1 MTADNLSPDE
11 KFAIGLAGGDTLST
25 VAWWGGFYY
34 NIPASSRDLAKEC
47 GIPSADE
54 AAADERREQARRVL
68 FRIAV
73 YCHDKG
79 LEVASNLSR
88 RWSRLPEEIRPTP
101 EEVEHLTKMAKVYQE
116 RARRDRND
124 ELLSADQEDLT
135 TGIGLTDI
143 GNSER
148 LIRMHGDDV
157 RYCST
162 LKAWFVWDGRRWEQD
177 ETNRMLDLATRTAK
191 AIFLEAATAPNSET
205 VAKWAIKSGSLVAR
219 RAMIDG
225 AVHMVPIR
233 ADEMDARGNLF
244 NCQNGTLDLETF
256 EFREHKREDL
266 LTKIAGVR
274 YDPDAACPL
283 WLDHL
288 HTVFAGDEEVT
299 TGFQDMMGYSLLQ
312 FNPEQLMSILWGS
325 GKNGKSETLKAI
337 ALILDDYATNIESG
351 TLMQS
356 RHDDA
361 GRARPDVLRLKG
373 ARFVTC
379 TEPEQDAVLS
389 ESLIKSLT
397 GDHAVTAR
405 PLYGKPVEFV
415 PGAKIFLATNHL
427 PKVKGTDN
435 GIWRRIWLFPFVAVI
450 SPEKRQPEFGN
461 VLFEQEGPGILNW
474 MIEGLRRYQEQGKL
488 TPPAAVRRAMQDYRI
503 TSNPVGRFITEGCVV
518 GPREQVGKSD
528 LYDAYLSWCET
539 AGWRHVGRNKFGSF
553 VKTLFDDYSDGTNRY
568 WIGIRRKTEAESL
581 NGDPSA
587 ERQAELSEHPTHDVD
602 STDTLSQTFP
612 YTHAREKVRES
623 ASGLSGESIP
633 PTVIEK
639 IATYTW
645 RGGLKNAG
653 ARCSVK
659 GCDNPPE
666 WVNKDGNWPLCS
678 HHYNHLKQQATGR
691 VEAKP

>member
-1 MTADNLSPDE
+1 MTADSLSPDE
-11 KFAIGLAGGDTLST
+11 KIAIGLAGGDTLST
-25 VAWWGGFYY
+25 VSWWGGFYY

-54 AAADERREQARRVL
+54 ATADERRELAKRVL

-73 YCHDKG
+73 YCLDKG

-124 ELLSADQEDLT
+124 EILSADQEDLT

-148 LIRMHGDDV
+148 LIRMYGDDI
-157 RYCST
+157 RYCSA
-162 LKAWFVWDGRRWEQD
+162 LKTWFVWDGRRWEQD

-191 AIFLEAATAPNSET
+191 SIFLEAATAPNSET

-225 AVHMVPIR
+225 AVHMVPVR
-233 ADEMDARGNLF
+233 ADEMDARENLF

-256 EFREHKREDL
+256 EFREHRREDL

-274 YDPDAACPL
+274 YDPDATCPL
-283 WLDHL
+283 WLEHL
-288 HTVFAGDEEVT
+288 KTVFCADEEVIA
-299 TGFQDMMGYSLLQ
+299 GFQGMMGYSLLQ
-312 FNPEQLMSILWGS
+312 NNPEQIMSILWGS

-337 ALILDDYATNIESG
+337 ALVLNDYATNIEAG

-379 TEPEQDAVLS
+379 TEPEQDAILS
-389 ESLIKSLT
+389 ESLIKSVT
-397 GDHAVTAR
+397 GDHKVTAR
-405 PLYGKPVEFV
+405 PLYGKPIEFK
-415 PGAKIFLATNHL
+415 PGAKIFLATNYL
-427 PKVKGTDN
+427 PKIHGTDN

-450 SPEKRQPEFGN
+450 PPEKRQPEYGN

-474 MIEGLRRYQEQGKL
+474 MIEGLRRYKEQGKL
-488 TPPAAVRRAMQDYRI
+488 AQPAAVQKATQEYRI
-503 TSNPVGRFITEGCVV
+503 TSNPVGRFLTECCVI

-528 LYDAYLSWCET
+528 LYSAYLSWCE
-539 AGWRHVGRNKFGSF
+539 AVGWKTLARNKFGSF
-553 VKTLFDDYSDGTNRY
+553 MKTLFDDYRDKNNAY
-568 WIGIRRKTEAESL
+568 WIGIRRKTEVELENDGCVVEKQTDLFGRPDTPGAE
-581 NGDPSA
+581 GA
-587 ERQAELSEHPTHDVD
+587 Q
-602 STDTLSQTFP
+602 LSQTFP
-612 YTHAREKVRES
+612 CIHAREKVRES
-623 ASGLSGESIP
+623 SAPSAPEDVP
-633 PTVIEK
+633 PSVTAT

-645 RGGLKNAG
+645 RGGLDRRG
-653 ARCSVK
+653 ARCSVR
-659 GCDNPPE
+659 GCDRKPE
-666 WVNKDGNWPLCS
+666 WVNEHGEWPLCS
-678 HHYNHLKQQATGR
+678 VHYNELSLR
-691 VEAKP
+691 AKREVPS

>member
-1 MTADNLSPDE
+1 MTTDNLSPDE
-11 KFAIGLAGGDTLST
+11 KIAIGLAGGDTLST

-34 NIPASSRDLAKEC
+34 NIPASCDLAKEC

-54 AAADERREQARRVL
+54 ATADERREQARRVL

-79 LEVASNLSR
+79 LEAASNLSK
-88 RWSRLPEEIRPTP
+88 RWSRLPEEVRPTP
-101 EEVEHLTKMAKVYQE
+101 EEIEHLTKMAKVYQE

-124 ELLSADQEDLT
+124 EILSADQEDLT

-148 LIRMHGDDV
+148 LIRMYGDDI

-162 LKAWFVWDGRRWEQD
+162 LKTWFVWDGRRWEQD

-225 AVHMVPIR
+225 AVHMVPVR
-233 ADEMDARGNLF
+233 ADEMDARENLF

-256 EFREHKREDL
+256 EFREHRREDL

-274 YDPDAACPL
+274 YDPEATCPL

-288 HTVFAGDEEVT
+288 HTVFAGDEEVI

-312 FNPEQLMSILWGS
+312 YNPEQLMSILWGS

-337 ALILDDYATNIESG
+337 ALILNDYAVNIESS

-356 RHDDA
+356 RHDDV

-379 TEPEQDAVLS
+379 TEPEQDAILS

-427 PKVKGTDN
+427 PKIKGTDN

-450 SPEKRQPEFGN
+450 PPEKRQPEYGK

-474 MIEGLRRYQEQGKL
+474 MIEGLRRYRERGKL
-488 TPPAAVRRAMQDYRI
+488 TQPAAVRRAMQDYRI
-503 TSNPVGRFITEGCVV
+503 TSNPVGRFVTEACVV
-518 GPREQVGKSD
+518 GPQERVGKSD
-528 LYDAYLSWCET
+528 LYGAYLSWCEA
-539 AGWRHVGRNKFGSF
+539 AGWRTLSQTKFGSF
-553 VKTLFDDYSDGTNRY
+553 MKTLFDDYSDGNNRY
-568 WIGIRRKTEAESL
+568 WIGIRLKSEAEL
-581 NGDPSA
+581 DNGCHTI
-587 ERQAELSEHPTHDVD
+587 EEQTKLSDHPTPG
-602 STDTLSQTFP
+602 TDTTDTFAQTFSRI
-612 YTHAREKVRES
+612 HAREKVT
-623 ASGLSGESIP
+623 ANVSGVSGEDVP
-633 PTVIEK
+633 PSVFATIN
-639 IATYTW
+639 TYTW
-645 RGGLKNAG
+645 HGGLERKG

-659 GCDNPPE
+659 GCGNQPE
-666 WVNKDGNWPLCS
+666 WVNKDGDWPLCS
-678 HHYNHLKQQATGR
+678 HHYNHLKRQAAGLAEVR
-691 VEAKP
+691 L

>member
-11 KFAIGLAGGDTLST
+11 KIAIGLADGDTLTT
-25 VAWWGGFYY
+25 VSWWGGFYY

-54 AAADERREQARRVL
+54 ATADERRELAKRVL

-73 YCHDKG
+73 YCLDKG

-124 ELLSADQEDLT
+124 EILSADQEDLT

-148 LIRMHGDDV
+148 LIRMYGDDV
-157 RYCST
+157 RYCAT

-205 VAKWAIKSGSLVAR
+205 VAKWAIKSGSLAAR

-225 AVHMVPIR
+225 AVHMVPVR
-233 ADEMDARGNLF
+233 ADEMDARENLF

-256 EFREHKREDL
+256 EFREHRREDL

-274 YDPDAACPL
+274 YDPDATCPH
-283 WLDHL
+283 WLEHL
-288 HTVFAGDEEVT
+288 KTVFCADEEVIA
-299 TGFQDMMGYSLLQ
+299 GFQAMMGYSLLQ
-312 FNPEQLMSILWGS
+312 YNPEQIMSILWGS

-337 ALILDDYATNIESG
+337 ALVLNDYATNIEAG
-351 TLMQS
+351 TLMRS

-379 TEPEQDAVLS
+379 TEPEQDAILS
-389 ESLIKSLT
+389 ESLIKSVT
-397 GDHAVTAR
+397 GDHKVTAR
-405 PLYGKPVEFV
+405 PLYGKPIEFK

-427 PKVKGTDN
+427 PKIKGTDN
-435 GIWRRIWLFPFVAVI
+435 GIWRRIWLFPFIAVI
-450 SPEKRQPEFGN
+450 PPEKRQPEYGN

-474 MIEGLRRYQEQGKL
+474 MIEGLRRYKEQGKL
-488 TPPAAVRRAMQDYRI
+488 AQPAAVQKATQDYRI
-503 TSNPVGRFITEGCVV
+503 TSNPVGRFVTECCVI

-528 LYDAYLSWCET
+528 LYDAYLSWCE
-539 AGWRHVGRNKFGSF
+539 AVGWKTLARNKFGSF
-553 VKTLFDDYSDGTNRY
+553 MKTLFDDYSDGNNRY
-568 WIGIRRKTEAESL
+568 WIGIRRKTEAEL
-581 NGDPSA
+581 ENECHTVEG
-587 ERQAELSEHPTHDVD
+587 QAELSERPTPG
-602 STDTLSQTFP
+602 TDTPDRLSQTFS

-623 ASGLSGESIP
+623 LSVVSGEDIP
-633 PTVIEK
+633 PSVTEK
-639 IATYTW
+639 IATYIW
-645 RGGLKNAG
+645 RGGLDRRG
-653 ARCSVK
+653 ARCSVR
-659 GCDNPPE
+659 GCDRKPE
-666 WVNKDGNWPLCS
+666 WVNEHGEWPLCS
-678 HHYNHLKQQATGR
+678 VHYNELSLR
-691 VEAKP
+691 AKREVHP

>member
-1 MTADNLSPDE
+1 MTADSLSPDE
-11 KFAIGLAGGDTLST
+11 KIAIGLADGDTLAT
-25 VAWWGGFYY
+25 VSWWGGFYC

-54 AAADERREQARRVL
+54 ATADERRELAKRVL

-73 YCHDKG
+73 YCLDKG

-124 ELLSADQEDLT
+124 EILSADQEDLT

-148 LIRMHGDDV
+148 LIRMYGDDV
-157 RYCST
+157 RYCAT

-191 AIFLEAATAPNSET
+191 SIFLEAATAPNSET

-225 AVHMVPIR
+225 AVHMVPVR
-233 ADEMDARGNLF
+233 ADEMDARENLF

-256 EFREHKREDL
+256 EFREHRREDL

-274 YDPDAACPL
+274 YDPDATCPL
-283 WLDHL
+283 WLEHL
-288 HTVFAGDEEVT
+288 KTVFCADEEVIA
-299 TGFQDMMGYSLLQ
+299 GFQGMMGYSLLQ
-312 FNPEQLMSILWGS
+312 YNPEQIMSILWGS

-337 ALILDDYATNIESG
+337 ALVLNDYATNIEAG
-351 TLMQS
+351 TLMRS

-379 TEPEQDAVLS
+379 TEPEQDAILS
-389 ESLIKSLT
+389 ESLIKSVT
-397 GDHAVTAR
+397 GDHKVTAR
-405 PLYGKPVEFV
+405 PLYGKPIEFK

-427 PKVKGTDN
+427 PKIKGTDN
-435 GIWRRIWLFPFVAVI
+435 GIWRRIWLFPFIAVI
-450 SPEKRQPEFGN
+450 PPEKRQPEYGN

-474 MIEGLRRYQEQGKL
+474 MIEGLRRYKEQGKL
-488 TPPAAVRRAMQDYRI
+488 AQPAAVQKATQDYRI
-503 TSNPVGRFITEGCVV
+503 TSNPVGRFLTECCVI

-528 LYDAYLSWCET
+528 LYDAYLSWCE
-539 AGWRHVGRNKFGSF
+539 AVGWKTLARNKFGSF
-553 VKTLFDDYSDGTNRY
+553 MKTLFDDYSDGNNRY
-568 WIGIRRKTEAESL
+568 WIGIRRKTEAEL
-581 NGDPSA
+581 ENECHTVEG
-587 ERQAELSEHPTHDVD
+587 QAELSERPTPG
-602 STDTLSQTFP
+602 TDTPDRLSQTFP
-612 YTHAREKVRES
+612 CTRAREKVRES
-623 ASGLSGESIP
+623 LSVVSGEDIP
-633 PTVIEK
+633 PSVTEK
-639 IATYTW
+639 IATYIW
-645 RGGLKNAG
+645 RGGLDRRG
-653 ARCSVK
+653 ARCSVR
-659 GCDNPPE
+659 GCDRKPE
-666 WVNKDGNWPLCS
+666 WANEHGEWPLCS
-678 HHYNHLKQQATGR
+678 VHYNELSLR
-691 VEAKP
+691 AKREVRP

>member
-1 MTADNLSPDE
+1 MTADSLSPDE
-11 KFAIGLAGGDTLST
+11 KIAIGLADGDTLAT
-25 VAWWGGFYY
+25 VSWWGGFYY

-54 AAADERREQARRVL
+54 ANADERRELAKRVL

-73 YCHDKG
+73 YCLDKG

-88 RWSRLPEEIRPTP
+88 RRSRLPEEIRPTP

-124 ELLSADQEDLT
+124 EILSADQEDLT

-148 LIRMHGDDV
+148 LIRMYGDDI
-157 RYCST
+157 RYCSA
-162 LKAWFVWDGRRWEQD
+162 LKTWFVWDGRRWEQD

-191 AIFLEAATAPNSET
+191 SIFLEAATAPNSET

-225 AVHMVPIR
+225 AVHMVPVR
-233 ADEMDARGNLF
+233 ADEMDARENLF

-256 EFREHKREDL
+256 EFREHRREDL

-274 YDPDAACPL
+274 YDPDATCPL
-283 WLDHL
+283 WLEHL
-288 HTVFAGDEEVT
+288 KTVFCADEEVIA
-299 TGFQDMMGYSLLQ
+299 GFQGMMGYSLLQ
-312 FNPEQLMSILWGS
+312 YNPEQIMSILWGS

-337 ALILDDYATNIESG
+337 ALVLNDYATNIEAG

-379 TEPEQDAVLS
+379 TEPEQDAILS
-389 ESLIKSLT
+389 ESLIKSVT
-397 GDHAVTAR
+397 GDHKVTAR

-427 PKVKGTDN
+427 PKIKGTDN
-435 GIWRRIWLFPFVAVI
+435 GIWRRIWLFPFIAVI
-450 SPEKRQPEFGN
+450 PPEKRQPEYGN

-474 MIEGLRRYQEQGKL
+474 MIEGLRRYKEQGKL
-488 TPPAAVRRAMQDYRI
+488 AQPAAVQKATQEYRI
-503 TSNPVGRFITEGCVV
+503 TSSPVGRFLTECCVI

-539 AGWRHVGRNKFGSF
+539 VGWRTLSKNKFGSF
-553 VKTLFDDYSDGTNRY
+553 MKTLFDDYSDGNNRY
-568 WIGIRRKTEAESL
+568 WIGIRRKTEAEL
-581 NGDPSA
+581 ENECHTVEG
-587 ERQAELSEHPTHDVD
+587 QAELSDHPAAG
-602 STDTLSQTFP
+602 TDTPDRLAPNFS
-612 YTHAREKVRES
+612 YTHAREKV
-623 ASGLSGESIP
+623 GESLSVVPEEDVP
-633 PTVIEK
+633 PSVFATIN
-639 IATYTW
+639 TYTW
-645 RGGLKNAG
+645 RGGLEKKG
-653 ARCSVK
+653 ARCSVR
-659 GCDNPPE
+659 GCDRKPE
-666 WVNKDGNWPLCS
+666 WVNEHGEWPLCS
-678 HHYNHLKQQATGR
+678 VHYNELSLR
-691 VEAKP
+691 AKREVRP

>member
-1 MTADNLSPDE
+1 MTADSLSPDE
-11 KFAIGLAGGDTLST
+11 KIAIGLADGDTLTT
-25 VAWWGGFYY
+25 VSWWGGFYY
-34 NIPASSRDLAKEC
+34 NIPASCDLAKEC

-54 AAADERREQARRVL
+54 ATADERRELAKRVL

-73 YCHDKG
+73 YCLDKG

-124 ELLSADQEDLT
+124 EILSADQEDLT

-148 LIRMHGDDV
+148 LIRMYGDDI
-157 RYCST
+157 RYCSA
-162 LKAWFVWDGRRWEQD
+162 LKTWFVWDGRRWEQD

-191 AIFLEAATAPNSET
+191 SIFLEAATAPNSET

-225 AVHMVPIR
+225 AVHMVPVR
-233 ADEMDARGNLF
+233 ADEMDARENLF

-256 EFREHKREDL
+256 EFREHRREDL

-274 YDPDAACPL
+274 YDPDATCPL
-283 WLDHL
+283 WLEHL
-288 HTVFAGDEEVT
+288 KTVFCADEEVIA
-299 TGFQDMMGYSLLQ
+299 GFQGMMGYSLLQ
-312 FNPEQLMSILWGS
+312 YNPEQIMSILWGS

-337 ALILDDYATNIESG
+337 ALVLNDYATNIEAG

-379 TEPEQDAVLS
+379 TEPEQDAILS
-389 ESLIKSLT
+389 ESLIKSVT
-397 GDHAVTAR
+397 GDHKVTAR
-405 PLYGKPVEFV
+405 PLYGKPIEFK

-427 PKVKGTDN
+427 PKIKGTDN
-435 GIWRRIWLFPFVAVI
+435 GIWRRIWLFPFIAVI
-450 SPEKRQPEFGN
+450 PPEKRQPEYGN

-474 MIEGLRRYQEQGKL
+474 MIEGLRRYKEQGKL
-488 TPPAAVRRAMQDYRI
+488 VQPAAVQKATQEYRI
-503 TSNPVGRFITEGCVV
+503 TSNPVGRFLTECCVI

-528 LYDAYLSWCET
+528 LYDAYLSWCE
-539 AGWRHVGRNKFGSF
+539 AVGWKTLARNKFGSF
-553 VKTLFDDYSDGTNRY
+553 MKSLFDDYSDGNNRY
-568 WIGIRRKTEAESL
+568 WIGIRRKTEAEL
-581 NGDPSA
+581 ENECHAVEG
-587 ERQAELSEHPTHDVD
+587 QAELSERPTPG
-602 STDTLSQTFP
+602 TDTPDRLSQTFS

-623 ASGLSGESIP
+623 LSVVSGEDIP
-633 PTVIEK
+633 PSVTEK
-639 IATYTW
+639 IATYIW
-645 RGGLKNAG
+645 RGGLDRRG
-653 ARCSVK
+653 ARCSVR
-659 GCDNPPE
+659 GCDRNPE
-666 WVNKDGNWPLCS
+666 WVNEHGEWPLCS
-678 HHYNHLKQQATGR
+678 VHYNELSLR
-691 VEAKP
+691 AKREVPS

>member
-1 MTADNLSPDE
+1 MTANSLSPDE
-11 KFAIGLAGGDTLST
+11 KIAIGLADGDTLTT
-25 VAWWGGFYY
+25 VSWWGGFYY
-34 NIPASSRDLAKEC
+34 NIPASCDLAKEC

-54 AAADERREQARRVL
+54 ATADERRELAKRVL

-73 YCHDKG
+73 YCLDKG

-124 ELLSADQEDLT
+124 EILSADQEDLT

-148 LIRMHGDDV
+148 LIRMYGDDV
-157 RYCST
+157 RYCAT

-191 AIFLEAATAPNSET
+191 SIFLEAATAPNSET

-225 AVHMVPIR
+225 AVHMVPVR
-233 ADEMDARGNLF
+233 ADEMDARENLF

-256 EFREHKREDL
+256 EFREHRREDL

-274 YDPDAACPL
+274 YDPDATCPL

-288 HTVFAGDEEVT
+288 HTVFAGDEEVI

-337 ALILDDYATNIESG
+337 ALILGDYATNIEAG

-379 TEPEQDAVLS
+379 TEPEQDAILS
-389 ESLIKSLT
+389 ESLIKSVT
-397 GDHAVTAR
+397 GDHKVTAR
-405 PLYGKPVEFV
+405 PLYGKPIEFV

-427 PKVKGTDN
+427 PKIKGTDN
-435 GIWRRIWLFPFVAVI
+435 GIWRRIWLFPFIAVI
-450 SPEKRQPEFGN
+450 PPEKRQPEYGN

-474 MIEGLRRYQEQGKL
+474 MIEGLRRYKEQGKL
-488 TPPAAVRRAMQDYRI
+488 VQPAAVQKATQEYRI
-503 TSNPVGRFITEGCVV
+503 TSNPVGRFITECCVI

-539 AGWRHVGRNKFGSF
+539 VGWRTLSKNKFGSF
-553 VKTLFDDYSDGTNRY
+553 MKTLFDDYSDGNNRY
-568 WIGIRRKTEAESL
+568 WIGIRRKTEAEL
-581 NGDPSA
+581 ENECHTVEG
-587 ERQAELSEHPTHDVD
+587 QAELSDHPAAG
-602 STDTLSQTFP
+602 TDTPDRLSQTFS

-623 ASGLSGESIP
+623 LSVVPEEDVP
-633 PTVIEK
+633 PSVF
-639 IATYTW
+639 ATINTHTW
-645 RGGLKNAG
+645 RGGLDRRG
-653 ARCSVK
+653 ARCSVR
-659 GCDNPPE
+659 GCDRKPE
-666 WVNKDGNWPLCS
+666 WVNEHGEWPLCS
-678 HHYNHLKQQATGR
+678 VHYNELSLQAKR
-691 VEAKP
+691 EVRP